1 MKMSNLLKWAPAV
14 GAFSRIAYYRKVL
27 SEQSTYFDRLRIVN
41 DALGANWV
49 FRLADAVGIE
59 NIRASRPSWAAF
71 YVDDCDRLHCP
82 LDPGAPETA
91 VYLGREYADMDMA
104 FYAGMGFDGYRLV
117 LQTPRLVDIDNK
129 TISFDGRYQLRLLD
143 QQRMKLDE
151 LYAQRVVPKEVYYSA
166 YGSAL
171 SILFGQIDQINYG
184 NADDGLVERTAA
196 GCLIL
201 MCGGHR
207 GCSSHITAEEE
218 FQAQMESIIIFT
230 FTKAILL
237 GHVKLVESSN
247 SKTSPLHV
255 VTREE
260 CRISTFA
267 TRLPIV
273 DRNCV

>member
-1 MKMSNLLKWAPAV
+1 MSNLLKWAPAV

-151 LYAQRVVPKEVYYSA
+151 LYAQRVVPKWYPKRFIILPMGVRSRFSLDRSTKSITETLMMVLLNVQQQDV
-166 YGSAL
+166 L
-171 SILFGQIDQINYG
+171 SSCVVD
-184 NADDGLVERTAA
+184 TA
-196 GCLIL
+196 
-201 MCGGHR
+201 
-207 GCSSHITAEEE
+207 
-218 FQAQMESIIIFT
+218 
-230 FTKAILL
+230 
-237 GHVKLVESSN
+237 
-247 SKTSPLHV
+247 V
-255 VTREE
+255 VV
-260 CRISTFA
+260 A
-267 TRLPIV
+267 TLRLKRSFRHKWRV
-273 DRNCV
+273 